1 MHNESNFTS
10 SEKNNTNFFKIINYA
25 VNKVMTSR
33 FCDKNCLNFSNIF
46 DKENKENIPLIK
58 ENKKQEYSSRIFID
72 EVHLTDT
79 GNKILA
85 DEITKNM
92 FN

>member
-1 MHNESNFTS
+1 MR
-10 SEKNNTNFFKIINYA
+10 KRGR
-25 VNKVMTSR
+25 R
-33 FCDKNCLNFSNIF
+33 FGAASFSA
-46 DKENKENIPLIK
+46 DSHEARALALIK
-58 ENKKQEYSSRIFID
+58 RRCLQKECTHLSNKKQEYSSRIFID